1 MRKKLRNDAIINEL
15 RSLRDLRSFRMVTRP
30 RGVNILKLTLAFKK
44 NKYPDSS
51 FKKKRTDYV
60 YVEIKIQK

>member
-51 FKKKRTDYV
+51 LKKKKV
-60 YVEIKIQK
+60 